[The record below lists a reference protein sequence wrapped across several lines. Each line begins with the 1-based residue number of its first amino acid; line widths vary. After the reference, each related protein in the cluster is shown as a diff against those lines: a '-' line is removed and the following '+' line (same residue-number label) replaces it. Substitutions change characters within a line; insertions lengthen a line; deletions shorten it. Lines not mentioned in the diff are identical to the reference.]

1 MSSSGLREVYL
12 VKSIHAVLG
21 HDESLLQFF
30 FHHKRLDLRVSEEE
44 LLQEA
49 GELRPSEWIL
59 IKVAL
64 DFWNGKGETTLN
76 ELLRILD
83 DDSLIQV
90 VSGILEFKEIDKDTL
105 LGESC

>member
-1 MSSSGLREVYL
+1 MSANLREVHL

-30 FHHKRLDLRVSEEE
+30 FHHKRLELRVSEEE

-49 GELRPSEWIL
+49 ERLRPSEWIL

-76 ELLRILD
+76 EVLRILD
-83 DDSLIQV
+83 DDSFIQV
-90 VSGILEFKEIDKDTL
+90 VSGILKFREIDKEIFL
-105 LGESC
+105 EEPC